1 MEHSGRRRVEF
12 HPSVWNDFFARPGHD
27 HPQVHPKVISGW
39 EEEAKKLTEQVKDC
53 KKTSLEM
60 LEMIDAV
67 QRLGLGYRFEPEI
80 EVALLNIF
88 DNGAVEDEELYTAS
102 LRFRLLRQQGYPV
115 NPAVFEK
122 FKDEKGTFKEEVGND
137 VKGLLSLYE
146 ASYYR
151 VNGEPLLDEALEFAR
166 TKLELIVESEN
177 STWASQVR
185 HSLKWPILKGLPIRE
200 SRHFMSIYEKVDGH
214 NEAILKL
221 GKLDFNLVQKL
232 HQHELKILTKWWID
246 LEKEKT
252 LPFARDRVIEC
263 YMWPLGGFIKPEYTA
278 GRIFVTK
285 ITALISA
292 LDDIFDVHGT
302 IDELE
307 LVAQVIERWETRDD
321 DNLPSYFKHW
331 FNALLDVFAEIEAHV
346 SKEGRLFCMY
356 YAREGVKQIA
366 RAFIKEARW
375 YNNNYVAT
383 VEEHL
388 QNGYMSI
395 GYPLAITVIY
405 CGMGEVA
412 SEEVF
417 EWLFSQPKISV
428 AGSTIARLMDDIVS
442 HEFEQERGHVASTV
456 ECYMKQHGVSKE
468 EAHMELNKLVEK
480 LWKDMNEDML
490 RPLKAPMPVLLTIL
504 NKVRVMDLLYKD
516 EDTYTNSKTV
526 MKELLTSL
534 LVDPVPI

>member
-1 MEHSGRRRVEF
+1 MSILVSEPSTMEHSGRRRVEF

-27 HPQVHPKVISGW
+27 HPQVISGW
-39 EEEAKKLTEQVKDC
+39 EEEAKKLTEQVKGMLNGADDC

-232 HQHELKILTKWWID
+232 HQHELKILTK
-246 LEKEKT
+246 
-252 LPFARDRVIEC
+252 
-263 YMWPLGGFIKPEYTA
+263 
-278 GRIFVTK
+278 
-285 ITALISA
+285 
-292 LDDIFDVHGT
+292 
-302 IDELE
+302 
-307 LVAQVIERWETRDD
+307 WETRDD